1 MKILTV
7 YNAPNGEVRFGE
19 KELELRAG
27 INDEAAGLSRMS
39 SSETCKRYYVT
50 ELGPG
55 YASKNDF
62 ATRAQTCVLLSGRLE
77 ISLDTGEV
85 REVETGDL
93 VRLEDTA
100 YDAPGRSMRVIGD
113 VPVQVLVLQLE

>member
-7 YNAPNGEVRFGE
+7 YNTSNGEVRFGE
-19 KELELRAG
+19 EELELRAG
-27 INDEAAGLSRMS
+27 INDQVVGMSRMS

-55 YASKNDF
+55 YSSNNDF
-62 ATRAQTCVLLSGRLE
+62 ATRSQICVVLSGRIE
-77 ISLDTGEV
+77 VSLNTGEV
-85 REVETGDL
+85 RELGPGDL

-113 VPVQVLVLQLE
+113 VPAQVLVLQLQ